1 MKKIKIYKPT
11 GEQVKTFMLD
21 AFFSVVGC
29 VIYAAS
35 VLYFVDPMKF
45 VPGGLT
51 TLGMILHH
59 YLQPI
64 LPFLGIGAYTF
75 MLNVPLF
82 LMALKMLGL
91 EFTAKTAAVAGVMS
105 LSLDVVDR
113 LFTKYDLHYAAGDEK
128 LLAAL
133 FGGLF
138 CGIGLGLVFSRGVTT
153 GGTDIIMRLVK
164 LRFPHLTM
172 GKLML
177 IVDVTILLMAG
188 LVYGSMETVLFSM
201 IVVFMDSM
209 GVDYVLKGRS
219 DSKMLLIV
227 TDNYDDV
234 RVDIMSEVDRGVTL
248 LEATGGYTC
257 EPKRVLMTVVRAPE
271 VIRVRRIVAR
281 YDPHPFIIVTD
292 SEEVL
297 GEGFKSHKET
307 M

>member
-1 MKKIKIYKPT
+1 MTIPKLRKPT
-11 GEQVKTFMLD
+11 GDELKTFAVD
-21 AFFSVVGC
+21 AVFSVIGC
-29 VIYAAS
+29 VIYAVS
-35 VLYFVDPMKF
+35 VVYFVAPMKF

-59 YLQPI
+59 FLEPV

-82 LMALKMLGL
+82 LMALKMLGAG
-91 EFTAKTAAVAGVMS
+91 FTFKTAAVAGIMS

-113 LFTKYDLHYAAGDEK
+113 VFAKFDLHYAASDEK
-128 LLAAL
+128 LLAAI

-153 GGTDIIMRLVK
+153 GGTDIIMRLIK

-177 IVDVTILLMAG
+177 IIDATILLMAG
-188 LVYGSMETVLFSM
+188 LVYRSMETVLFSM
-201 IVVFMDSM
+201 IVVFLDSM
-209 GVDYVLKGRS
+209 GVDYVLKGHS
-219 DSKMLLIV
+219 DSKMIMIV
-227 TDNYDDV
+227 TKNYDAV
-234 RVDIMSEVDRGVTL
+234 RSDILEEIDRGVTL
-248 LEATGGYTC
+248 LTATGGYTG
-257 EPKRVLMTVVRAPE
+257 EEKRVLMTVVRAPE
-271 VIRVRRIVAR
+271 VMRVRKIVAR
-281 YDPHPFIIVTD
+281 YDEHPFIIITD

-297 GEGFKSHKET
+297 GEGFKSHKDT